1 MFPLISDAI
10 IVIQYFS
17 LLPVP
22 LTLLITTYKTVRG
35 IQDALSSPCNSVFYY
50 YISRSCESGLKTL
63 KHIIQLYS
71 V

>member
-1 MFPLISDAI
+1 MSPLISDAT

-17 LLPVP
+17 LLP

-35 IQDALSSPCNSVFYY
+35 IQDALPSLCNSVFYY
-50 YISRSCESGLKTL
+50 YILRSCEPGLKTL
-63 KHIIQLYS
+63 RHIIQLHS